1 MKHYRIGD
9 FANKAGVTVR
19 TIRYYDRIGLLR
31 PTSRSDANQRLYSE
45 LDFARLQQ
53 ILTLKLIGLSLEE
66 IKGLLDQ

>member
-53 ILTLKLIGLSLEE
+53 ILTLKLIGLSL
-66 IKGLLDQ
+66 